1 MAREV
6 GPACRVGG
14 KAAGR
19 SVSQVWVT
27 AGAGTKGW
35 EPSATRVKEAGWA
48 GAQGTGLEDCDQA
61 VWLERRLGFW
71 SQLHSSVFRLVLSSS
86 ATLVSL
92 LVNGD

>member
-1 MAREV
+1 M

-14 KAAGR
+14 KVTGR
-19 SVSQVWVT
+19 SVSQVWAT

-35 EPSATRVKEAGWA
+35 EPAATRVKEAGWA
-48 GAQGTGLEDCDQA
+48 AAQSTGLEDCDQA
-61 VWLERRLGFW
+61 VWLERLGFW

-86 ATLVSL
+86 GTLVSL